1 MRWIIGACLAAAVL
15 WAGYWFIGST
25 AAERGAKAW
34 FADRSAQGWVA
45 DYDSIETRGFPS
57 RFDTTI
63 NALELADPRT
73 GWAWSAPFFQV
84 FALSYKPNHIIAV
97 WPNEQTIAT
106 PLARANITAEDMR
119 ASAVFLPDTAL
130 TLDSATFTFEGL
142 EATGNGGAVT
152 QITNGTGSVRRAANA
167 ELTRD
172 FYAQLKDVTLPDALR
187 AQLDPADVLP
197 QIIEGLTIDLTAS
210 FDAEWNRF
218 AIEQARPQPT
228 SIDLNLLAASW
239 GGLDLRAA
247 GDVTLDGN
255 GVPTG
260 EIQLKATNWREMLQV
275 AENSDMVPQGVLPF
289 IERGLEM
296 LAGLSGNTATLDVP
310 VTFRN
315 GNMAIGPFPIGPA
328 PRIRLR

>member
-1 MRWIIGACLAAAVL
+1 MRWIIGACLATALL
-15 WAGYWFIGST
+15 WAGYWFVGST
-25 AAERGAKAW
+25 AAERGVKAW
-34 FADRSAQGWVA
+34 FADRSVQGWVA
-45 DYDSIETRGFPS
+45 EYDTVKTRGFPS

-73 GWAWSAPFFQV
+73 GWVWSAPFFQV

-106 PLARANITAEDMR
+106 PLARANITTEDMR

-130 TLDSATFTFEGL
+130 TLDSATFTFDKL
-142 EATGNGGAVT
+142 KVTGNGGT
-152 QITNGTGSVRRAANA
+152 TIQFTNGIVSVRRAPNA
-167 ELTRD
+167 ELTHD
-172 FYAQLKDVTLPDALR
+172 FYAQLKDVTLPDDLR
-187 AQLDPADVLP
+187 DKLDPANVLP
-197 QIIEGLTIDLTAS
+197 RIIEGLTIDVTAS

-247 GDVTLDGN
+247 GDLTIDGS
-255 GVPTG
+255 GIPTG
-260 EIQLKATNWREMLQV
+260 EIQLKATNWREMLKL
-275 AENSDMVPQGVLPF
+275 AEKSDIVPQGVLPF

-296 LAGLSGNTATLDVP
+296 LAGLSGNTATLDIP
-310 VTFRN
+310 MTFRK

-328 PRIRLR
+328 PSIRLR